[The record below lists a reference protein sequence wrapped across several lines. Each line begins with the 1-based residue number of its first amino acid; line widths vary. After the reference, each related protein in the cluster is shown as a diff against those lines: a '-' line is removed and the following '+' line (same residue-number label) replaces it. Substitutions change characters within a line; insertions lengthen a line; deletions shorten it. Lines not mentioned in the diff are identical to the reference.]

1 LVFEECHLL
10 QWVYIALREK
20 VDKLVVC
27 NPVYLAKK
35 QGAKT
40 DFRDA
45 LHFAQELRTNHV
57 SPVYHHNSH
66 RIQLRTLVSGYLD
79 ITGEIIRFKNRL
91 KAVFRSEAIS
101 THENNFYKSCR

>member
-1 LVFEECHLL
+1 MKYFIGLDIHNKSSTFAVINQEGICVLRKEVPTTEKSLELVLEQINGERHLVFEECHLA

-20 VDKLVVC
+20 VDRLVVC

-45 LHFAQELRTNHV
+45 LHLAQ
-57 SPVYHHNSH
+57 
-66 RIQLRTLVSGYLD
+66 
-79 ITGEIIRFKNRL
+79 
-91 KAVFRSEAIS
+91 
-101 THENNFYKSCR
+101 